1 MFPAQLLFEIDNM
14 CSVSSFINHIIVL
27 PSYKHVYL
35 GNKKSM
41 LSPLWSIKRCSAAG
55 PFNATYRDANDID
68 EERFGGGGITFGGG
82 SGK

>member
-1 MFPAQLLFEIDNM
+1 
-14 CSVSSFINHIIVL
+14 
-27 PSYKHVYL
+27 
-35 GNKKSM
+35 M